1 MTFHCT
7 HEGLDDNISKS
18 AFSVGNEKQQ
28 PNTVTSGSVMQGLT
42 YLRVI
47 INVLMYT
54 VLLYPK
60 QQTVAEKAKRR
71 SDPQTYSSEC
81 FDKQYRHK
89 VDVENCDTCTFKL

>member
-1 MTFHCT
+1 MIFHCT

-28 PNTVTSGSVMQGLT
+28 PNTVTSGPVMLGLT
-42 YLRVI
+42 YLI
-47 INVLMYT
+47 INVLIYT

-60 QQTVAEKAKRR
+60 QQTVAEKVKRR

-89 VDVENCDTCTFKL
+89 VDVENCDTFKL

>member
-1 MTFHCT
+1 MIFHCT

-28 PNTVTSGSVMQGLT
+28 PNTVTSGPVMLGLT
-42 YLRVI
+42 YLI
-47 INVLMYT
+47 INVLIYT

-60 QQTVAEKAKRR
+60 QQTVAEKVKRR

-81 FDKQYRHK
+81 VDKQYRHK
-89 VDVENCDTCTFKL
+89 VDVENCDTFKL